1 MSQNAEQKSKDM
13 ENMRENE
20 KTKTITQ
27 EVKIQLTRG
36 LEREQRK

>member
-1 MSQNAEQKSKDM
+1 MSQNAEQKGKDM
-13 ENMRENE
+13 ENMREN
-20 KTKTITQ
+20 KKTIIQ

>member
-1 MSQNAEQKSKDM
+1 MSQNAEQKGKDM
-13 ENMRENE
+13 ENMREN
-20 KTKTITQ
+20 KKTITQ

>member
-1 MSQNAEQKSKDM
+1 MSQNAEQKGKDM
-13 ENMRENE
+13 ENMREN
-20 KTKTITQ
+20 KKKITQ